1 MVELDANKA
10 QQTVEPNMQPLSPS
24 QRSHILSLLIGGHS
38 AHQIS
43 SSTGISYTSI
53 TRLRSK
59 HLPDLPKPTGGRPSK
74 LSPSNMR
81 FAQRLISSGKADN
94 AVQVTKALQTITN
107 QPLSPQTTRRN
118 LRQHGMKAV
127 VKRKRPQL
135 LPRHKQQRLDFALTH
150 KDWTVEDW
158 KRVVWSD

>member
-59 HLPDLPKPTGGRPSK
+59 HLPDLPKPTASTIMAK
-74 LSPSNMR
+74 L
-81 FAQRLISSGKADN
+81 QKISSFSKIMTPSTQARRPRHGS
-94 AVQVTKALQTITN
+94 ITMN
-107 QPLSPQTTRRN
+107 IKSYHGQHSPQTSIPLNIFGVISRE
-118 LRQHGMKAV
+118 G
-127 VKRKRPQL
+127 
-135 LPRHKQQRLDFALTH
+135 
-150 KDWTVEDW
+150 
-158 KRVVWSD
+158 